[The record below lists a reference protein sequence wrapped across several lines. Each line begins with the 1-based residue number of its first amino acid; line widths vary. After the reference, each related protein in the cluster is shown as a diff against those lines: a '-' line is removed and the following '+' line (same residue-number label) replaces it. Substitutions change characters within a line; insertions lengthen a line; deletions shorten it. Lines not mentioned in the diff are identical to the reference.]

1 MRKYDLCKR
10 CGLPV
15 QEGEHLCKRCET
27 DNELLNSDLDL
38 VHDPNEEYILHD
50 DIPDSV
56 KKNPKTKRIK

>member
-38 VHDPNEEYILHD
+38 VHDPNEDYILHD

-56 KKNPKTKRIK
+56 K